1 MNSISAQ
8 IVSCTH
14 KKSVTPVQ
22 LITFK
27 PLRYYSKETIGFDV
41 KAPFASRPASGID
54 RVGFPSQTM
63 GKKHKV
69 L

>member
-54 RVGFPSQTM
+54 
-63 GKKHKV
+63 
-69 L
+69 